1 MGSSNVTSGAYQD
14 VTIGLK
20 KVMYSFDS
28 TLFSLEIVADKSFVC
43 KVVEEAS
50 VVDIVS
56 GLNEERCS
64 SDGAL
69 CATSL
74 DGEMENAVVS
84 PTPTT
89 RKRNKDAE
97 EKNFMMIVLWLLWQ
111 FRFIVCGWFRLRRL
125 CLCLAE
131 SVEVLRLT
139 KFKRTHATT
148 TNPIFHHH
156 SPHSTPETH
165 SKASHRG

>member
-28 TLFSLEIVADKSFVC
+28 TLFSLDIVADKSFVC

-64 SDGAL
+64 RDGAL

-111 FRFIVCGWFRLRRL
+111 FRFIVADGFVCVG
-125 CLCLAE
+125 
-131 SVEVLRLT
+131 SVCVWLNQLIVLRLT

-156 SPHSTPETH
+156 SPHSTP
-165 SKASHRG
+165 